1 MKKEK
6 TKEKSAPLPYG
17 KQFSKL
23 KSISKT
29 WKKSLMYQKGPRKFL
44 WDFVVPDLSF
54 YISFSLSISLSCL
67 KIKLNKT

>member
-1 MKKEK
+1 MKEEK

-17 KQFSKL
+17 KWFSKL

-29 WKKSLMYQKGPRKFL
+29 WKKILMYQKGPRKFL
-44 WDFVVPDLSF
+44 WGFVVPDLSF
-54 YISFSLSISLSCL
+54 YISLSFCL